1 MLALLTNLMTPFTI
15 ALSYAAVG
23 TWLLSQSFISFSV
36 EDKDSDKGSEISVDE
51 KLSMDEKIDEQID
64 SLLDR
69 ENDELREANQQ
80 WFEKYEELYAKNKEL
95 KNEVQQ
101 SRIMLYTAC
110 CISMIMLSSYS
121 MIAYAHI
128 LAVGL
133 AK

>member
-1 MLALLTNLMTPFTI
+1 MLSLLTNLFTPFTI
-15 ALSYAAVG
+15 AFSYAAVG
-23 TWLLSQSFISFSV
+23 TWLLGQSFISFSV

-51 KLSMDEKIDEQID
+51 KIDEQID
-64 SLLDR
+64 SLIDR
-69 ENDELREANQQ
+69 ENEELRMANQQ

-95 KNEVQQ
+95 KSQIKQ
-101 SRIMLYTAC
+101 ARTMLCTAG

-128 LAVGL
+128 LTAGL